1 MRLAI
6 DIDRRSK
13 SIMKKIVGFLTVILL
28 FGAMF
33 VSCHRSSTKYSGE
46 SDTLSYIVGLNV
58 AHALMEMD
66 STLNVDAV
74 CAAIRDTYNGTP
86 KMTLEEAR
94 DYYLAEKTY
103 FVHEKAQAHQERY
116 LTDLSKRDRKYVRTR
131 SGVTYKILRL
141 GDQSHVGSMSS
152 RDTVKIVFK
161 LTDEQGNVLV
171 EADTLRDSYRNLVKG
186 LQEVVKLA
194 GKGAHFNAWLP
205 SKTAYDVSGD
215 EKLGIGANVLLNYDV
230 EILDIKYNR

>member
-1 MRLAI
+1 MFVALA
-6 DIDRRSK
+6 
-13 SIMKKIVGFLTVILL
+13 

-33 VSCHRSSTKYSGE
+33 VSCHRNTTNFSGE
-46 SDTLSYIVGLNV
+46 SDTLSYVVGLNV
-58 AHALMEMD
+58 GHALMEMD
-66 STLNVDAV
+66 STLNIEAV

-86 KMTLEEAR
+86 KMTMEEAR

-131 SGVTYKILRL
+131 SGVTYKIVRL

-152 RDTVKIVFK
+152 RDTVKIVYT
-161 LTDEQGNVLV
+161 LTDEQGRVIV
-171 EADTLRDSYRNLVKG
+171 EADTLRDSYRNLLKG

-194 GKGAHFNAWLP
+194 GDGAHFNAWLP
-205 SKTAYDVSGD
+205 SKTAYDVEGN
-215 EKLGIGANVLLNYDV
+215 EELGVGANTMLNYDV
-230 EILDIKYNR
+230 EILNIKYNR